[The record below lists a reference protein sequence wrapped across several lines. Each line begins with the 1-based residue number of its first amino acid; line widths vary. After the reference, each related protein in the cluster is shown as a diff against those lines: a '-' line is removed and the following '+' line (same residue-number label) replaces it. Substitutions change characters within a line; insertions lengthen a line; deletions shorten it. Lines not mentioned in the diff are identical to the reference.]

1 MLSASHPSVKRGILF
16 IILGML
22 IFSILNAIIKDTT
35 IRYNPIQL
43 VFFRCFFAAIPAL
56 TFLFIRGGW
65 MLPSVSEWKI
75 HLKRAFLL
83 AIGLSILFLGIGM
96 LPLSNSMALYFSAT
110 LFLVILS
117 YPILQEKIGLI
128 QGVTVAIGFVGV
140 LIIAKPGGDVFHWG
154 TLFVIM
160 GAFMESA
167 YNLYGRLL
175 SSTHNSFML
184 TFLGTL
190 IPAFVILFALP
201 FVWVTPDLGGWIA
214 LICLGLGGGLGQ
226 LCVTFAYYHAPAGIL
241 APMIY
246 SAMIWSVMLDIILY
260 GNWPTQSLLLGCGI
274 IIASGLIIVF
284 SESKRNESKPQ
295 KA

>member
-1 MLSASHPSVKRGILF
+1 MVLA
-16 IILGML
+16 ML

-35 IRYNPIQL
+35 THYSSVQL
-43 VFFRCFFAAIPAL
+43 VFFRCFFAAIPAA
-56 TFLFIRGGW
+56 TFLVIRGGW
-65 MLPSVSEWKI
+65 MLPSLFEWKI

-83 AIGLSILFLGIGM
+83 VGGLLILFLGIGM

-117 YPILQEKIGLI
+117 YPILQEKVGFT
-128 QGVTVAIGFVGV
+128 QGMAVAIGFVGV

-160 GAFMESA
+160 GAFLESA

-175 SSTHNSFML
+175 SSTHNSFIL
-184 TFLGTL
+184 TFLGSL
-190 IPAFVILFALP
+190 IPAVVVLIALP

-226 LCVTFAYYHAPAGIL
+226 LCVTFAYHHAPAGIL

-246 SAMIWSVMLDIILY
+246 SAMLWSVMLDIILY
-260 GNWPTQSLLLGCGI
+260 GNWPTQSLLIGCAI
-274 IIASGLIIVF
+274 IMVSGLVIVF
-284 SESKRNESKPQ
+284 YESKRKKHDEG
-295 KA
+295 

>member
-1 MLSASHPSVKRGILF
+1 MASKSSTFCI
-16 IILGML
+16 
-22 IFSILNAIIKDTT
+22 
-35 IRYNPIQL
+35 
-43 VFFRCFFAAIPAL
+43 AA
-56 TFLFIRGGW
+56 TFLVIRGGW
-65 MLPSVSEWKI
+65 MLPSPFEWKI
-75 HLKRAFLL
+75 HFKRAFLL
-83 AIGLSILFLGIGM
+83 ASGLSILFLGIGM

-117 YPILQEKIGLI
+117 YPILKEKIVFV
-128 QGVTVAIGFVGV
+128 QGVAVALGLVGV

-154 TLFVIM
+154 TLFVII

-167 YNLYGRLL
+167 YNLFGRLL

-184 TFLGTL
+184 TFLGSL
-190 IPAFVILFALP
+190 IPALLIFMALP
-201 FVWVTPDLGGWIA
+201 FVWVRPDVGGWIA

-260 GNWPTQSLLLGCGI
+260 GNWPTQSLLLGCAI
-274 IIASGLIIVF
+274 IIISGFIIVF
-284 SESKRNESKPQ
+284 YESKKQ
-295 KA
+295 KHDEG

>member
-1 MLSASHPSVKRGILF
+1 
-16 IILGML
+16 
-22 IFSILNAIIKDTT
+22 
-35 IRYNPIQL
+35 
-43 VFFRCFFAAIPAL
+43 
-56 TFLFIRGGW
+56 
-65 MLPSVSEWKI
+65 MLPTPSDWKI

-83 AIGLSILFLGIGM
+83 AIGLTILFLGIGM
-96 LPLSNSMALYFSAT
+96 LPLSNSMALYFSST

-117 YPILQEKIGLI
+117 YFILKEKIRLT
-128 QGVTVAIGFVGV
+128 QGVAIAVGFVGV

-184 TFLGTL
+184 TFLGSL
-190 IPAFVILFALP
+190 LPALVILIALP
-201 FVWVTPDLGGWIA
+201 FVWVTPDLGGWIS

-246 SAMIWSVMLDIILY
+246 SAMLWSVMLDIMLY

-284 SESKRNESKPQ
+284 YESKQQ
-295 KA
+295 KAS